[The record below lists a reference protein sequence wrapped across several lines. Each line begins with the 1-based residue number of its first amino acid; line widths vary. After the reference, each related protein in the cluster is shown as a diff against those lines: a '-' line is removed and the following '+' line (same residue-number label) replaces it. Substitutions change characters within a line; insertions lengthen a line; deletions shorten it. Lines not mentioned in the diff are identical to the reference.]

1 MVWVSSLQCPPGIA
15 NWLGLFFSF
24 QGSTP
29 GTHHH
34 CHHIYVPVRLQSSI
48 EGLCLRNILI
58 KITYTTVNKTS
69 IQVVVRLPT
78 RCLYT
83 ALHGRNILNLLP
95 GKALSF
101 PRYCSFFL
109 LVRTTLAHHRLRCI
123 KTQGQMYH
131 TFTTTHFHLLS
142 LISIYFTK
150 LSVGDCEL

>member
-1 MVWVSSLQCPPGIA
+1 MSLFY
-15 NWLGLFFSF
+15 LLLSKR
-24 QGSTP
+24 STP

-34 CHHIYVPVRLQSSI
+34 CPHMYVPVRLQSFI

-69 IQVVVRLPT
+69 IQVVVCLPT

-83 ALHGRNILNLLP
+83 ALHGRNISNLLP

-109 LVRTTLAHHRLRCI
+109 FGKNYISSSSPVLKPRAKC
-123 KTQGQMYH
+123 
-131 TFTTTHFHLLS
+131 TTHSQQLTF
-142 LISIYFTK
+142 ISF
-150 LSVGDCEL
+150 L